1 LHLGCTYLLHQHLLL
16 HQELVVA
23 IEAGVRNIGTKE
35 VVVLEQV
42 LVVARYL
49 GLVCQAHSTFRAAL
63 MTQRLVRLLA
73 LVVI

>member
-1 LHLGCTYLLHQHLLL
+1 MGQLLALQLVEAHLIHPYILRSHFLEQL
-16 HQELVVA
+16 Q
-23 IEAGVRNIGTKE
+23 